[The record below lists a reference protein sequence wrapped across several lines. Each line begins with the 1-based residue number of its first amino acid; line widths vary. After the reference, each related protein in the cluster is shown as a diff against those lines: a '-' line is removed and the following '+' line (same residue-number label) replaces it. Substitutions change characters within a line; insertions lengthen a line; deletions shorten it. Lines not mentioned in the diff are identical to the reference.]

1 MAARALELVCACVR
15 LGAAAGCR
23 CRVLLGSVR
32 IGAHVLVLLQSADA
46 KQRPHVSGCIRFGAW
61 VMVPLQGVAQGAA
74 ARCLWQRAIW
84 SFSAGVMLPTN
95 ICCYLG
101 SMLA

>member
-74 ARCLWQRAIW
+74 ARSRLRRIKKQ
-84 SFSAGVMLPTN
+84 SA
-95 ICCYLG
+95 
-101 SMLA
+101 